1 MKSDMAKTGINR
13 LLAVC
18 LAVIMSGLAGLASAQ
33 GFKVQGTVTDSSSDP
48 LPGVGVVEKGT
59 MNGVVTDIDG
69 RYEIHLSSPEA
80 SLEFSCMGMKTK
92 IIAAGGRGIIDAS
105 LEEDAIGLQ
114 EVIAIG
120 YGAMKREE
128 ITTSITRVKSDDF
141 IQGGVSSPLGLL
153 QGKVA
158 GLGMAVTS
166 GDPTAPP
173 SISLRGISTLA
184 ASSEPLIV
192 IDGIAGG
199 SINSVA
205 PEDIAS
211 IDVLKDGSAAA
222 IYGTRG
228 TNGVII
234 INTKSPQAGN
244 ATVEYHGYVK
254 MDGMIGQEDQLSA
267 EEYRSYMQNP
277 DFAGMGMNDFGGST
291 DWVDEITRVP
301 VSHNHYLALRGGQ
314 KNTSYAA
321 SVTYS
326 DRQGIY
332 EKSMHRSLA
341 VNVALNH
348 SMFDNRLR
356 INFSLKDKIVRDG
369 YVPGEIYSQATM
381 RNPTLPVYDGDG
393 NYYET
398 SNGQNP
404 VCALNEYTGINNS
417 NHLSMSGKILIE
429 PVKDLRISAT
439 GIYQGDFNED
449 EWAGSHRTYAA
460 VYGSEFGS
468 ATLSGGHGRDFTME
482 LQADYSRMIGDHNI
496 SATAGYSYNRYIS
509 QSWNM
514 KAYDFPVDGFGVWNI
529 GSAESTLEGLSSL
542 SSYKWERKLIGF
554 FGRVNYNY
562 ANRYLLMASLRREG
576 SDKFGAN
583 NRWGWFP
590 SISAG
595 WRISNEDFMKNV
607 GWIDELKLRAGYG
620 VTGTEPGSAYQYISL
635 YNFNTS
641 YMSYVD
647 GKWINGIVPS
657 NNPNPDLKWEE
668 KHEANLGLD
677 FSVLDNR
684 LHGSVDGYYRYTKD
698 LLYTY
703 TVPTPPNISSSM
715 LANVGSIMNAG
726 IEVELNADI
735 IRNRKVNWSVSSN
748 VSFNRNE
755 LISLSNDMYSLE
767 YLKLGNLSHVQTYSH
782 RLEEGWPIGNFYGY
796 RNAGLRSQG
805 TQWRIVGA
813 ENSAAGEE
821 QKTVLGNGMPKMFAA
836 ISTRLDFFG
845 FDLTLSF
852 RGAFMYQ
859 ILNQYRMM
867 YETLAWLPSYNVP
880 KSAFNKIGEYYN
892 CAPSTYLDLYVE
904 DGDYVKLDNV
914 TIGYTFNTSRQKIV
928 KSARI
933 YVTGQ
938 NLLTFTG
945 YKGIDPEAVSITG
958 LTPGVDSCEKYPTLR
973 SFTLGLNISF

>member
-1 MKSDMAKTGINR
+1 MNTMTIRRIAAVSA
-13 LLAVC
+13 LAF
-18 LAVIMSGLAGLASAQ
+18 ISGLFTLVRAQ
-33 GFKVQGTVTDSSSDP
+33 KTSVSGVVKDQFGEP
-48 LPGVGVVEKGT
+48 LPGVGVIEKGT
-59 MNGVVTDIDG
+59 SNGVVTDIDG
-69 RYEIHLSSPEA
+69 TYMIYIASDEA
-80 SLEFSCMGMKTK
+80 RLEFSCMGMKPQTVSPDGKK
-92 IIAAGGRGIIDAS
+92 ILNIT

-120 YGAMKREE
+120 YGSMKREE

-141 IQGGVSSPLGLL
+141 IQGGVTSPLGLL

-158 GLGMAVTS
+158 GLGMAITS
-166 GDPTAPP
+166 GDPSASP

-184 ASSEPLIV
+184 ASSSPLIV

-205 PEDIAS
+205 PEDIES

-234 INTKSPQAGN
+234 INTKSPQGGH
-244 ATVEYHGYVK
+244 TSVEYHGYVK
-254 MDGMIGQEDQLSA
+254 VDQTLGQEDQLSA
-267 EEYRSYMQNP
+267 KEYREYMQNP
-277 DFAGMGMNDFGGST
+277 DFTGKGMSDFGGST
-291 DWVDEITRVP
+291 DWVDELLRTPI
-301 VSHNHYLALRGGQ
+301 SHNHYLSIRGGQ
-314 KNTSYAA
+314 KNTGYVG

-326 DRQGIY
+326 DKQGIY
-332 EKSMHRSLA
+332 SKSYHKSLA
-341 VNVALNH
+341 VNLALNH
-348 SMFDNRLR
+348 SMFDDRLK
-356 INFSLKDKIVRDG
+356 INFNLKDKIVRDG
-369 YVPGEIYSQATM
+369 YVPGEIYDQASK
-381 RNPTLPVYDGDG
+381 RNPTLPVRDKEG

-404 VCALNEYTGINNS
+404 VCALNEYTGINNY
-417 NHLSMSGKILIE
+417 NQLSMSGKILIE
-429 PVKDLRISAT
+429 PVRDLRISAT
-439 GIYQGDFNED
+439 GIYQGDYNED
-449 EWAGSHRTYAA
+449 EWSGSHKTYAA

-468 ATLSGGHGRDFTME
+468 ATLKGGHGTDMTLE
-482 LQADYSRMIGDHNI
+482 LQADYSRMFGDHMI
-496 SATAGYSYNRYIS
+496 SATAGYSYNRYVY
-509 QSWNM
+509 QSWRM
-514 KAYDFPVDGFGVWNI
+514 KAYNFPVDGFGVWNI
-529 GSAESTLEGLSSL
+529 GSGESTLEGLSTL
-542 SSYKWERKLIGF
+542 SSSKWERKLIGF

-562 ANRYLLMASLRREG
+562 ANRYLLMASIRREG

-595 WRISNEDFMKNV
+595 WRISNESFMKNV
-607 GWIDELKLRAGYG
+607 RWINELKLRAGYG
-620 VTGTEPGSAYQYISL
+620 VTGTEPGSAYQYLAL
-635 YNFNTS
+635 YNFNPS

-647 GKWINGIVPS
+647 GKWVNGIVPS

-668 KHEANLGLD
+668 KHEANVGLD
-677 FSVLDNR
+677 FSLLDNR

-703 TVPTPPNISSSM
+703 TVPTPPNISNSM

-726 IEVELNADI
+726 VEIELNADI
-735 IRNRKVNWSVSSN
+735 IRNRKVNWSIGGN
-748 VSFNRNE
+748 VSFNRNR
-755 LISLSNDMYSLE
+755 LLSLSNDMYSLE

-782 RLEEGWPIGNFYGY
+782 RLEEGWPVGNFYGY
-796 RNAGLRSQG
+796 EDAGLRSQG

-821 QKTVLGNGMPKMFAA
+821 HKKVIGNGMPKMYAA
-836 ISTRLDFFG
+836 INTRLDFFG

-880 KSAFNKIGEYYN
+880 KSAFEKVGEYYN
-892 CAPSTYLDLYVE
+892 SAPSTYLARYVE
-904 DGDYVKLDNV
+904 DGDYLKLDNI
-914 TIGYTFNTSRQKIV
+914 TLGYTFDTSRQKIV

-933 YVTGQ
+933 YITGK
-938 NLLTFTG
+938 NLLTFTK

-973 SFTLGLNISF
+973 SFTFGVNISF